1 MIPRFFKLVNIYV
14 RDTLYISYTI
24 TLFRSLMF
32 LIKATHSWC
41 FGPEI
46 FIDAETQGRS
56 VPAAGMYDRKISITL
71 CRSSFVQT
79 WCTTAV
85 LFRNGLFYCFFFLVF
100 LQKKTYSTYYLRFF
114 VLCVI
119 YSK

>member
-85 LFRNGLFYCFFFLVF
+85 LFRNGLFYCFFFSVSAKEDVF
-100 LQKKTYSTYYLRFF
+100 YLLFTILCTLCYLQ
-114 VLCVI
+114 
-119 YSK
+119 